1 MVFRRLLKNMITK
14 VLSCALLGIDGIPI
28 EVEVD
33 TSQGFPG
40 FSIVGLPD
48 NAVKESKERVRL
60 SIRNSGFQFP
70 QGKIVVNMAP
80 ADLKKEGSAFDLPTA
95 VGLLVNKG
103 VIKKDNIKKYFLLGE
118 LSLDGEIKEIKGAL
132 PIALK
137 AKQENMEGVIIP
149 SANGREASVVNGLK
163 VLGFSHLK
171 EVVSFLNDEA
181 DEKEF
186 LYSVDIKTI
195 LNAPVDTGVDFKE
208 VKGQF
213 HVKRALEVAAAGGHN
228 VIMAGPP
235 GSGKTMLAKRLP
247 TILPPLTFDEAL
259 ETSKIHSVVGLLD
272 SNNFLITQRPYRSP
286 HHTVSDIALI
296 GGGSYPTPGEVSLAC
311 NGVLMLDE
319 LPEFKKS
326 VLEVLRQ
333 PLEDGKVTISR
344 ATTTLTFPSK
354 FMLVAA
360 MNPCRCGFYGSNVKE
375 CTCTQN
381 EIRKYR
387 AKISGPLMDRIDIHI
402 EVPSVKH
409 EDLLNQKEAEP
420 SAKIRER
427 VVKAREIQLKRF
439 SKDNIFCN
447 AQMSEKLLKKYCKL
461 NKKCLE
467 LLETAIKRMGFSAR
481 AYSRIIKVSR
491 TIADLDLSDEI
502 FEKHILEAIQYRA
515 FDKERY

>member
-1 MVFRRLLKNMITK
+1 MITK
-14 VLSCALLGIDGIPI
+14 IKSCALLGIDGIPI
-28 EVEVD
+28 DVEVD

-80 ADLKKEGSAFDLPTA
+80 ADLKKEGSAYDLPTA
-95 VGLLVNKG
+95 IGLLVNKNI
-103 VIKKDNIKKYFLLGE
+103 VKKDKIDKYFILGE

-132 PIALK
+132 PISLK
-137 AKQENMEGVIIP
+137 AKQEKMEGIILP
-149 SANGREASVVNGLK
+149 ESNGKEAAVVNGIK

-171 EVVSFLNDEA
+171 EVVQFLNNEISED
-181 DEKEF
+181 DF
-186 LYSVDIKTI
+186 IFSVDINEI
-195 LNAPVDTGVDFKE
+195 LNAPLDASLDFKE

-228 VIMAGPP
+228 VIMVGPP

-247 TILPPLTFDEAL
+247 SILPPLTFEEAL

-272 SNNFLITQRPYRSP
+272 SKNFLITKRPYRSP
-286 HHTVSDIALI
+286 HHTISDIALI
-296 GGGSYPTPGEVSLAC
+296 GGGSYPSPGEVSLAC

-344 ATTTLTFPSK
+344 ATTTLTFPSE

-360 MNPCRCGFYGSNVKE
+360 MNPCRCGFYGSQIRE
-375 CTCTQN
+375 CTCSPN
-381 EIRKYR
+381 EIKKYQSR
-387 AKISGPLMDRIDIHI
+387 ISGPLMDRIDIHI

-409 EDLLNQKEAEP
+409 EDLLNNEEGEP
-420 SAKIRER
+420 SEKIRER
-427 VVKAREIQLKRF
+427 VINARERQLKRF
-439 SKDNIFCN
+439 NRSNIYCN
-447 AQMSEKLLKKYCKL
+447 AQMNEKMISKYCKL
-461 NKKCLE
+461 DGKCLK

-481 AYSRIIKVSR
+481 AYSRIIKVAR
-491 TIADLDLSDEI
+491 TVADLDNSI
-502 FEKHILEAIQYRA
+502 NITSNHILEAIQYRTL
-515 FDKERY
+515 DRENL